1 MENDIFSQN
10 TSSQFVL
17 SYELLALLRWLADH
31 DTDKFKKIIS
41 AALSAGLQEE
51 INKIDKTEESVLV
64 ADMQH
69 SITDFL
75 SIMESLLVEVM
86 SEHVEKRAR
95 QQNLLPSIDQI
106 DTAECD
112 DNIVRFSLEKATA
125 KLATNPKANPKELLF
140 KEILKRWKPH
150 NKNIKN

>member
-1 MENDIFSQN
+1 MENDIFSEN

-17 SYELLALLRWLADH
+17 SYELLALLRWLANH
-31 DTDKFKKIIS
+31 DTDKFKKIIGS
-41 AALSAGLQEE
+41 ALAAGLQDE
-51 INKIDKTEESVLV
+51 INKIDKTEEAVLL
-64 ADMQH
+64 AEMQH

-75 SIMESLLVEVM
+75 SNLEGLLLEVIG
-86 SEHVEKRAR
+86 EHVEKRAR
-95 QQNLLPSIDQI
+95 QQNLLPAIDQI

-112 DNIVRFSLEKATA
+112 DSTVRFSLEKATA
-125 KLATNPKANPKELLF
+125 KLASNPNANPKELLF